1 MSSRWP
7 YIPLNTSPNKIN
19 EEEIALRAGETNTHK
34 SRGAASEGHSPARL
48 LHWEHLGEVCVCV
61 CVWTEGGKQTDGGRC
76 ARGAFKNVFTSC
88 KLSCASSS
96 GACGFWLQGMS

>member
-1 MSSRWP
+1 MKKKLRSVLGRQ
-7 YIPLNTSPNKIN
+7 IPIKAEGRPLRDTHLHGCFTESTSGK
-19 EEEIALRAGETNTHK
+19 
-34 SRGAASEGHSPARL
+34 
-48 LHWEHLGEVCVCV
+48 CVCV
-61 CVWTEGGKQTDGGRC
+61 CVWTEGGKQTDGGRY